1 MAAINASTNGNTSTV
16 RQCSRRAFVSLIVF
30 SFGAAFITDRVAFS
44 YPVPM
49 LDGPL
54 TLVIPAHNEAANM
67 VKVMGGS
74 VRTLSGLAPEW
85 EIVLVDDG
93 STDNTVDVARRA
105 MGADAGRLRVIRHDA
120 KRGYGVTVADGLRSA
135 HTDYV
140 AFMDGDG
147 QFDPGDL
154 TTLAGLMGSADL
166 PAGWRQQR
174 AGPRDRLVSA
184 GA

>member
-1 MAAINASTNGNTSTV
+1 MAAINASTNGSAST
-16 RQCSRRAFVSLIVF
+16 QPGRAMVDLIVF
-30 SFGAAFITDRVAFS
+30 SWGAAFITDRVAFS

-67 VKVMGGS
+67 VKVIGGS
-74 VRTLSGLAPEW
+74 VGTLSRLAPEW

-93 STDNTVDVARRA
+93 STDDTVEVARRT
-105 MGADAGRLRVIRHDA
+105 MGADAGRLRGIRHEG

-135 HTDYV
+135 RTDYV

-147 QFDPGDL
+147 QVDPADL
-154 TTLAGLMGSADL
+154 ATLAGLM
-166 PAGWRQQR
+166 
-174 AGPRDRLVSA
+174 
-184 GA
+184 

>member
-67 VKVMGGS
+67 VNVIGGA
-74 VRTLSGLAPEW
+74 VRTLFGLAPVGES
-85 EIVLVDDG
+85 VLVDDG
-93 STDNTVDVARRA
+93 STDDTADGARRT
-105 MGADAGRLRVIRHDA
+105 MGGRAGRRRVVRRPGQ
-120 KRGYGVTVADGLRSA
+120 RGC
-135 HTDYV
+135 
-140 AFMDGDG
+140 
-147 QFDPGDL
+147 
-154 TTLAGLMGSADL
+154 
-166 PAGWRQQR
+166 
-174 AGPRDRLVSA
+174 
-184 GA
+184 

>member
-67 VKVMGGS
+67 VKVIGGAG
-74 VRTLSGLAPEW
+74 RTLSGVAPEG
-85 EIVLVDDG
+85 ENVLVDDG
-93 STDNTVDVARRA
+93 STGETLEGGRRP
-105 MGADAGRLRVIRHDA
+105 MGAG
-120 KRGYGVTVADGLRSA
+120 
-135 HTDYV
+135 
-140 AFMDGDG
+140 
-147 QFDPGDL
+147 
-154 TTLAGLMGSADL
+154 
-166 PAGWRQQR
+166 
-174 AGPRDRLVSA
+174 AGPVRGVPH
-184 GA
+184 

>member
-67 VKVMGGS
+67 VKVIGGGG
-74 VRTLSGLAPEW
+74 RTPPGGAPGW
-85 EIVLVDDG
+85 GIGVVDDG
-93 STDNTVDVARRA
+93 ST
-105 MGADAGRLRVIRHDA
+105 ADAAAGGRPP
-120 KRGYGVTVADGLRSA
+120 KVAA
-135 HTDYV
+135 
-140 AFMDGDG
+140 A
-147 QFDPGDL
+147 
-154 TTLAGLMGSADL
+154 
-166 PAGWRQQR
+166 
-174 AGPRDRLVSA
+174 
-184 GA
+184 